1 VPPTLEEV
9 KSEANQIANVEN
21 NIIDENVKF
30 DWLEA
35 IKNSFLKKEKKE
47 IKVKRLKKKVIEFI
61 FFIIFE

>member
-1 VPPTLEEV
+1 MPPTLEEV

>member
-9 KSEANQIANVEN
+9 KSEANQIANVES